1 MNTYIA
7 GLNSS
12 RRRWIYI
19 YIYID
24 PDPDPFFTVFGNE
37 NVCLDTNIH
46 AAGELF
52 SCFIFFFDDE

>member
-1 MNTYIA
+1 MD
-7 GLNSS
+7 
-12 RRRWIYI
+12 I